1 MTGIHITEGPPMSL
15 GLVTEMN
22 KATEPDRMADF
33 KEGVELLKNEYPEKA
48 LVKLRR
54 AFESDKHNPYYIS
67 FLGLSIARA
76 EQKWDQALELCKTAV
91 KLKRSE
97 IQFHLNLV
105 AVYALAGL
113 RVKALNK
120 LDGALRLFGNDAR
133 LRRAR
138 NKVVKRQVPVLPFL
152 ERSHFLNRELGKLRH
167 RIMKRFDK
175 G

>member
-1 MTGIHITEGPPMSL
+1 MSL
-15 GLVTEMN
+15 GVVTEMT
-22 KATEPDRMADF
+22 KGVEPEHMIEFR
-33 KEGVELLKNEYPEKA
+33 EGVELLKNEYPEKA

-76 EQKWDQALELCKTAV
+76 EQNFDQASELCETAV

-113 RVKALNK
+113 RDKALHK

-138 NKVVKRQVPVLPFL
+138 NKVVTRQTPVLPFL

-167 RIMKRFDK
+167 RVMKRFDK
-175 G
+175 L